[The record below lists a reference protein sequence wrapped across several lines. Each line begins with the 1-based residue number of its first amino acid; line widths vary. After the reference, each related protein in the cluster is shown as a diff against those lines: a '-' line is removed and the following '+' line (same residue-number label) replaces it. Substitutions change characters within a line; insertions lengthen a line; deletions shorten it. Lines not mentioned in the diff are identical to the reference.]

1 MIAVDEDLLD
11 KITGTIHY
19 LCTGKVPQPIPI
31 PDDLPDNEMRQLL
44 TYMNRFLVEYS
55 LFAEAMAQIAQGELG
70 TRPLMDRT
78 AVTHSFKALQS
89 NLKHLTWKTQQIAAG
104 DLDQKID
111 FMGDFSIAFNT
122 MTQQLKES
130 RAQLVNLNEQLER
143 RNQFI
148 RETFGRYTSDDI
160 VGVLLDMPEG
170 LKLGGEKRQ
179 VTLLMSDL
187 RGFTALAERLEAA
200 QVVALLNHYL
210 SGMIEII
217 QRSGGTIDNIIGD
230 AILVVFG
237 APVAMP
243 DAAQRAV
250 RCALEMQKGMQGLN
264 EYNFQKGWPEIEMG
278 IALHTGEAVVGNI
291 GSTKRSKYGVVGQ
304 PVNLTARIES
314 FTVGG
319 QVLVSPTLIRAVDR
333 GLIMGEEVK
342 VHGKGMPKA
351 LKCRG
356 LLGHE
361 DYPELLLQEEESIFT
376 TLAAPLPFYYVVLT
390 DKHQDGQMQRA
401 TLVSISQRRAVV
413 EAASQLPRR
422 TNLMFRLEGRN
433 GKDESPEMYAK
444 VIEPVDES
452 GKRYLIHF
460 TWVPPDMQAWLQRLT
475 DGPQSPGAVS
485 RQPKE

>member
-1 MIAVDEDLLD
+1 MIEVEEQLID
-11 KITGTIHY
+11 KITATFHQ
-19 LCTGKVPQPIPI
+19 LRTGKVPLPIPV
-31 PDDLPDNEMRQLL
+31 PENLPDNEMRQLL
-44 TYMNRFLVEYS
+44 SYVNRFLVE
-55 LFAEAMAQIAQGELG
+55 FAIFTESMAQIAQGELDL
-70 TRPLMDRT
+70 RPMTGRMT
-78 AVTHSFKALQS
+78 VTHSFKALQS

-104 DLDQKID
+104 DLDQKVD
-111 FMGDFSIAFNT
+111 FMGDFSIAFNS
-122 MTQQLKES
+122 MTRQLKDNHE
-130 RAQLVNLNEQLER
+130 QLVNLNQELER

-160 VGVLLDMPEG
+160 VEVLLDLPEG

-187 RGFTALAERLEAA
+187 RGFTALAERLEAT

-217 QRSGGTIDNIIGD
+217 QKNGGTIDDIIGD
-230 AILVVFG
+230 AILVLFG

-250 RCALEMQKGMQGLN
+250 CCGLEMQKAMQGVN
-264 EYNFQKGWPEIEMG
+264 EYNFHQGWPEIEMG

-319 QVLVSPTLIRAVDR
+319 QVLVSPTLISAVNR
-333 GLIMGEEVK
+333 GLILGEEVK

-351 LKCRG
+351 LRCRE

-361 DYPELLLQEEESIFT
+361 DYPELLLQEEEAIFT
-376 TLAAPLPFYYVVLT
+376 TLAYPLPFRYVILT

-413 EAASQLPRR
+413 EAASQLPQR
-422 TNLMFRLEGRN
+422 TNIMFRLERSRGE
-433 GKDESPEMYAK
+433 KESPELYAK
-444 VIEPVDES
+444 VIQPVDEL

-460 TWVPPDMQAWLQRLT
+460 TWVPPDMQTRLHRLT
-475 DGPQSPGAVS
+475 DGAKGP
-485 RQPKE
+485 